1 MLNNAK
7 LWIMIVFLP
16 VFYTDRRIPLFIQ
29 SNKDIGSKN
38 ILKFGV
44 SWKKSYLC
52 LQFYEYGESKHC
64 YLCVGKW
71 HKL

>member
-1 MLNNAK
+1 MLNSAN
-7 LWIMIVFLP
+7 LWIMIVFC
-16 VFYTDRRIPLFIQ
+16 LFSILIEGFHYSYQ

>member
-1 MLNNAK
+1 MDNDC
-7 LWIMIVFLP
+7 FLP

-52 LQFYEYGESKHC
+52 LQFHEYGERKHC